1 MKKRYLPIIAISAA
15 LFAWNCGENSSNN
28 SSNDD
33 TQSVS
38 ELPYYVAG
46 YTIDPATGTVYN
58 LTTGEV
64 AGQLNADGTITDAAG
79 NIFLAADTTLLPNIT
94 SLGYLVDNNGNVTDI
109 SGNVIGT
116 LNADGKSITLT
127 DGSVQDLSG
136 NEISGPTSS
145 ENIASSSSESIPE
158 PDPSAT
164 LVASVAVGDIYSDL
178 TVRDASGAVIGTFDS
193 TTGYITLANGT
204 VVDTNGT
211 VIAEK
216 SSNSTGNSSASN
228 IASSASFVNSSA
240 SEITS
245 SASQQQGSIT
255 VTGNLT
261 QSAAKNTSISTII
274 FSGVTAEPSRTW
286 ALSWL
291 TCAYDQ
297 NAKTYTVSGTVPDW
311 FQEGTSSETF
321 TFSDASFTLTLT
333 VGNVTPSSSS
343 NQQIASSSSVWTWS
357 SSSVASSSSV
367 RSSSSV
373 ASSSSRAS
381 SNGYAKNNLVKVS
394 GGASGSG
401 FASRYWDCCKPSC
414 SWTANAGSGNEAKT
428 CTASGTVI
436 TDLNATSA
444 CNGGSAATCTSQIP
458 MIIDDSTAYAFA
470 AVPASNGGQCGH
482 CYALTFTGG
491 GKYENKA
498 PQQALKGKVLVVM
511 ASNVGTDVEQGQFD
525 VMIPGG
531 GVGIYNGC
539 AGMGWGDMGQQYGGL
554 LSDCESSVGYSY
566 SGTTLISKR
575 QECLTN
581 KCNSTFASDPVAK
594 EGCLFL
600 ATWMSAAGNPLHN
613 YVEVE
618 CPAELKAKY

>member
-15 LFAWNCGENSSNN
+15 LFTWNCGENSSNN

-58 LTTGEV
+58 LATGEV

-127 DGSVQDLSG
+127 DGSMQDLSG
-136 NEISGPTSS
+136 NVISEATATSS
-145 ENIASSSSESIPE
+145 ATVASSSSITA
-158 PDPSAT
+158 DPSAT
-164 LVASVAVGDIYSDL
+164 VVASVVVGDIYSDL
-178 TVRDASGAVIGTFDS
+178 TVRDANGNVIGTFDADS
-193 TTGYITLANGT
+193 GYITLTDGT
-204 VVDTNGT
+204 VVDTNGS
-211 VIAEK
+211 VISEA
-216 SSNSTGNSSASN
+216 SSASFGTSSAAN
-228 IASSASFVNSSA
+228 GNSSASFVNSSA

-245 SASQQQGSIT
+245 SASQQQQGSIT

-261 QSAAKNTSISTII
+261 QSAAKNTSISTIV
-274 FSGVTAEPSRTW
+274 FSGVTAEPSRNWT
-286 ALSWL
+286 LSWL

-311 FQEGTSSETF
+311 FAEGTSSETF
-321 TFSDASFTLTLT
+321 TFSDATFTLTLT
-333 VGNVTPSSSS
+333 VGNASTV
-343 NQQIASSSSVWTWS
+343 SSSSVQAVSSSSVWS
-357 SSSVASSSSV
+357 SSSVASSSSAK
-367 RSSSSV
+367 SSSSV

-381 SNGYAKNNLVKVS
+381 TNGYAKNNLVVVS

-401 FASRYWDCCKPSC
+401 WATRYWDCCKPSC
-414 SWTANAGSGNEAKT
+414 SWTNNAGSGNEAKT

-444 CNGGSAATCTSQIP
+444 CNGGTAATCTSQIP

-482 CYALTFTGG
+482 CYALTFTGT
-491 GKYENKA
+491 GKYESKS

-511 ASNVGTDVEQGQFD
+511 ASNVGADVEQGQFD

-539 AGMGWGDMGQQYGGL
+539 SGMGWGSDMGQQYGGL
-554 LSDCESSVGYSY
+554 LSDCETSVGYSY
-566 SGTTLISKR
+566 SGATLISKR
-575 QECLTN
+575 AECLTN
-581 KCNSTFASDPVAK
+581 KCNSTFANDAVAK

-600 ATWMSAAGNPLHN
+600 ATWMSAAGNPNHT

>member
-58 LTTGEV
+58 LATGEV

-261 QSAAKNTSISTII
+261 QSAAKNTSISTIV
-274 FSGVTAEPSRTW
+274 FSGVTAEPSRNWT
-286 ALSWL
+286 LSWL

-297 NAKTYTVSGTVPDW
+297 SAKTYTVSGTVPDW

-321 TFSDASFTLTLT
+321 TFSDATFTLTLT

-373 ASSSSRAS
+373 ASSSS
-381 SNGYAKNNLVKVS
+381 VS
-394 GGASGSG
+394 ISTGCPNIVTKSGSSGSG
-401 FASRYWDCCKPSC
+401 WATRYWDGCKPSC
-414 SWTANAGSGNEAKT
+414 SWTNNAGSGNEARQ
-428 CTASGTVI
+428 CTANGKTELS
-436 TDLNATSA
+436 DLNAQSVCT
-444 CNGGSAATCTSQIP
+444 GGSAATCTSQIP
-458 MIIDDSTAYAFA
+458 FTISGCDNIGFAFA
-470 AVPASNGGQCGH
+470 AVPAANGGQCGK
-482 CYALTFTGG
+482 CFQLTFTGT
-491 GKYENKA
+491 GKYETKA
-498 PQQALKGKVLVVM
+498 NHKALVGKSLIVM
-511 ASNVGTDVEQGQFD
+511 VTNIGSDVNQGQFD

-531 GVGIYNGC
+531 GVGIYNGT
-539 AGMGWGDMGQQYGGL
+539 AGYGWGSQGATYGGL
-554 LSDCESSVGYSY
+554 LTECEEEVGYSNSVNY
-566 SGTTLISKR
+566 LTDRKA
-575 QECLTN
+575 CLVK
-581 KCNSTFASDPVAK
+581 KCNASFSSDAQAK

-600 ATWMSAAGNPLHN
+600 ANFMEAAGNPNHT
-613 YVEVE
+613 YTEVE
-618 CPAELKAKY
+618 CPDVLKAKY

>member
-46 YTIDPATGTVYN
+46 YTIDPATGTVYS
-58 LTTGEV
+58 LATGEV

-79 NIFLAADTTLLPNIT
+79 NIFLAADTTLLPSIT

-261 QSAAKNTSISTII
+261 QSAAKNTSISTIV

-394 GGASGSG
+394 GGESGSG
-401 FASRYWDCCKPSC
+401 WATRYWDCCKPSC
-414 SWTANAGSGNEAKT
+414 SWTENAGSGNEARMCT
-428 CTASGTVI
+428 TSGTQITNYSTASVC
-436 TDLNATSA
+436 D
-444 CNGGSAATCTSQIP
+444 GGSAATCTSQIP

-470 AVPASNGGQCGH
+470 AVPAANGGQCGH
-482 CYALTFTGG
+482 CYALTFTGN
-491 GKYENKA
+491 GKWENKK
-498 PQQALKGKVLVVM
+498 PQAALKGKVLVVM
-511 ASNVGTDVEQGQFD
+511 ASNVGTDVTKGQFD

-539 AGMGWGDMGQQYGGL
+539 AGMGWGSDMGQQYGGL
-554 LSDCESSVGYSY
+554 LSSCEEELNYVDN
-566 SGTTLISKR
+566 IAKR